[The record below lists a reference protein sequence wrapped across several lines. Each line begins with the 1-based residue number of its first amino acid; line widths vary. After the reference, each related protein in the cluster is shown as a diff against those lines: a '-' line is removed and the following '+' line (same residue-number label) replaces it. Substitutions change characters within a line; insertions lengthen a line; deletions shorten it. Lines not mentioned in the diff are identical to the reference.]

1 MSLSLSQLRMRV
13 RVRSI
18 RRCRHGGGIPLTPTS
33 AEATP
38 APTAPAYHLVGIPA
52 IVMPR
57 LLLLLPLLRLLPR
70 LSLVSFP
77 PSVASVFGATALLAV
92 VHPAVVGPRR
102 G

>member
-1 MSLSLSQLRMRV
+1 
-13 RVRSI
+13 
-18 RRCRHGGGIPLTPTS
+18 
-33 AEATP
+33 
-38 APTAPAYHLVGIPA
+38 
-52 IVMPR
+52 MPR